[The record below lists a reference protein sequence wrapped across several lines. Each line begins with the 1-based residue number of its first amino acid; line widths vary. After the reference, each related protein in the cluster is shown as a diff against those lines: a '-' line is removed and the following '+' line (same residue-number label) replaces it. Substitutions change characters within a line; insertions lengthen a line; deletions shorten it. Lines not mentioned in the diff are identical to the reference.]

1 MKIFFAV
8 LTLLL
13 ELFLFSALKLASEI
27 SREEEKYEDHK

>member
-13 ELFLFSALKLASEI
+13 ELFLFSALKISSEI
-27 SREEEKYEDHK
+27 SREEENHEDTK